1 MNHEDEKKSA
11 PDARQKAVALRYDRE
26 KEQAPRVVAK
36 GSGYMAERII
46 ELARAHGIA
55 IYEDKELIE
64 LLSRIELYQVI
75 PVELY
80 QVIAEVLAFVYRLNK
95 NAFKL

>member
-1 MNHEDEKKSA
+1 MTESNNNE
-11 PDARQKAVALRYDRE
+11 PDLSHRAVALRYDKE
-26 KEQAPRVVAK
+26 KENAPRIVAK
-36 GSGYMAERII
+36 GSGLLAEKII
-46 ELARAHGIA
+46 EVAREHGVA
-55 IYEDKELIE
+55 VYEDKELIE

-95 NAFKL
+95 EAIKL